1 MCKCLKVS
9 RNDRVE
15 LSQFTVFFYGGPQD
29 HLPPGKPI
37 SWQPRQHLPPP
48 PPPLNIYVPLSS
60 NNKLTKL
67 SCELTCKE
75 NNHLMCGWSLHEVVE
90 SGARLEGGSNMPN
103 RFIFQNDIEAQYER
117 HPPIGQLTLTLLEKK
132 HI

>member
-1 MCKCLKVS
+1 MI
-9 RNDRVE
+9 E
-15 LSQFTVFFYGGPQD
+15 LSLANSPFSFTEAPKTIFHRENPSHGNQG
-29 HLPPGKPI
+29 
-37 SWQPRQHLPPP
+37 STSPP